1 MNGINWVPNWYRV
14 HFNYKVFE
22 YISHLLLV
30 LIICYSI
37 SLSKNTIV
45 EKFKDFNTLLLIS
58 SIISILSWFL
68 VLPQLRFG
76 SGLIIIFFIL
86 VLSRFIGINDRIFK
100 SKKIILSLICFS
112 FIIFNVKNIN
122 RIHDEIIRSDKYK
135 FNNFPFISVTDYAK
149 PHTFQKRYEKS
160 LQKKFK

>member
-1 MNGINWVPNWYRV
+1 MNGINWVSNWYRV

-58 SIISILSWFL
+58 
-68 VLPQLRFG
+68 Q
-76 SGLIIIFFIL
+76 
-86 VLSRFIGINDRIFK
+86 
-100 SKKIILSLICFS
+100 
-112 FIIFNVKNIN
+112 
-122 RIHDEIIRSDKYK
+122 
-135 FNNFPFISVTDYAK
+135 
-149 PHTFQKRYEKS
+149 
-160 LQKKFK
+160 